1 MGFFMWSMLGLVM
14 GSMFG
19 SVMESFLD
27 ITLIKCIKGHKS
39 EKSHTLC
46 LNYKVS
52 ASQSASTQDTSMD
65 PPEREKKFSLGYYC
79 RRAIFLP
86 PNCPNCPKC
95 QACGTQFVNITVSQY
110 HMYHS

>member
-1 MGFFMWSMLGLVM
+1 MCPVIGSVQGSAMGFFIWSMLGLVM

-46 LNYKVS
+46 LN
-52 ASQSASTQDTSMD
+52 
-65 PPEREKKFSLGYYC
+65 
-79 RRAIFLP
+79 
-86 PNCPNCPKC
+86 
-95 QACGTQFVNITVSQY
+95 
-110 HMYHS
+110 